1 MCGIAG
7 FSYIKPD
14 KKISKRFFNTER
26 YLSHR
31 GPENTGFFKNPH
43 LDLIHTRL
51 SIVDIKGGNQPIQNK
66 RYVLV
71 ANGEIYNDPEIRKKN
86 RTYKFVTNSD
96 SESILALYERNGI
109 DGLKLLRG
117 MYAFIIYDKKLDEV
131 IIGRDEFGIKPLY
144 FSLMKNGIAFC
155 SETKPIVSLKKSIPN
170 INVWKLFEY
179 MQLQYSSGT
188 ETLYEGIQRVAPGQ
202 ILVIKRGKIIKS
214 FLSSFTQKKKSI
226 NDAEL
231 IASLDKSLRESV
243 SSHLRSDVPYC
254 IFFSG
259 GIDSM
264 LLLHYVHQLKKEN
277 VTAYSIS
284 FDEDTS
290 KSLEKITQTYNVDL
304 VKVKFSEDDF
314 WNWIFLAAEKIDEPV
329 ADYAILPTLKLASIA
344 SKKYKVALT
353 GEGGDELF
361 GGYGRYKK
369 SQRVLFGKKDY
380 LPKGAF
386 NDVLGSKKFQN
397 WEYELKNLNSFFL
410 KNKVT
415 RLQSFQLFDYYNWL
429 PNNLLVKLDRCLMTF
444 SMEGRTPFIDK
455 KLFNKLFY
463 ISDKE
468 KIYNGVSKFYIR
480 KFLNSNIQNYNFF
493 EKKKGFTVPIYEWIP
508 KKINFLR
515 ELLLK
520 QDFLKEY
527 FSKDELVKI
536 CNATRINKKFVKP
549 LWHIIFFTSWYLVNI
564 KGIKKR
570 GNFFDILADCN

>member
-96 SESILALYERNGI
+96 SESILALYQHNGI

-170 INVWKLFEY
+170 INVWKLYEY

-214 FLSSFTQKKKSI
+214 CLSSFTQKKKSI

-284 FDEDTS
+284 FDKDTS

-493 EKKKGFTVPIYEWIP
+493 EKKKGFTVPIHEWIP

-527 FSKDELVKI
+527 FSKDEIVKI

>member
-131 IIGRDEFGIKPLY
+131 ILGRDEFGIKPLY

-170 INVWKLFEY
+170 INVGKLFEY

-493 EKKKGFTVPIYEWIP
+493 EKKKGFTVPIHEWIP
-508 KKINFLR
+508 KKINLLR

-564 KGIKKR
+564 KGMRKR
-570 GNFFDILADCN
+570 GNFFDILAECE

>member
-66 RYVLV
+66 RYVIV

-117 MYAFIIYDKKLDEV
+117 MYAFIIYDKKRDEV

-144 FSLMKNGIAFC
+144 FSLMKNGIVFC
-155 SETKPIVSLKKSIPN
+155 SETKAIVSLKKSIPN

-231 IASLDKSLRESV
+231 IDSLDKSLRESV

-254 IFFSG
+254 IFLSG

-277 VTAYSIS
+277 VTAYSIF

-415 RLQSFQLFDYYNWL
+415 KLQSFQLFDYYNWL

-463 ISDKE
+463 ISDEE

-536 CNATRINKKFVKP
+536 CNATKTNKKFVKP
-549 LWHIIFFTSWYLVNI
+549 LWHIIFFISWYLVNI
-564 KGIKKR
+564 KGIRKR
-570 GNFFDILADCN
+570 GNFFDILADYN

>member
-14 KKISKRFFNTER
+14 KKISKRFFNTEK
-26 YLSHR
+26 YLFHR

-117 MYAFIIYDKKLDEV
+117 MYAFIIYDKKRDEV

-144 FSLMKNGIAFC
+144 YSLMKNGIAFC

-493 EKKKGFTVPIYEWIP
+493 KKKKGFTVPIYEWIP

>member
-14 KKISKRFFNTER
+14 KNISKRFFNTER

-117 MYAFIIYDKKLDEV
+117 MYAFIIYDKKRDEV

>member
-14 KKISKRFFNTER
+14 KRISKQFFNTER

-31 GPENTGFFKNPH
+31 GPENSGFFKNPH

-117 MYAFIIYDKKLDEV
+117 MYAFIIYDKKRDEV

-226 NDAEL
+226 NDSEL

-415 RLQSFQLFDYYNWL
+415 RLQSFQLFDFYNWL

-493 EKKKGFTVPIYEWIP
+493 EKKKGFTVPIHEWIP
-508 KKINFLR
+508 NKINFLR

-520 QDFLKEY
+520 QDFLREY

>member
-14 KKISKRFFNTER
+14 KEISKRFFNTKR

-117 MYAFIIYDKKLDEV
+117 MYAFIIYDKKRDEV

-144 FSLMKNGIAFC
+144 YSLMKNGIAFC

-214 FLSSFTQKKKSI
+214 FHSSFTQKKKSI
-226 NDAEL
+226 NDSEL

-277 VTAYSIS
+277 VTAYSIF

-493 EKKKGFTVPIYEWIP
+493 EKKKGFTVPIYQWIP

>member
-14 KKISKRFFNTER
+14 KKISKRFFNTEK
-26 YLSHR
+26 YLFHR
-31 GPENTGFFKNPH
+31 GPENTGYFKNPH

-86 RTYKFVTNSD
+86 RTYKFITNSD

-170 INVWKLFEY
+170 INVGKLFEY

-202 ILVIKRGKIIKS
+202 IIVIKRGKIIKS

-284 FDEDTS
+284 FDKDTS
-290 KSLEKITQTYNVDL
+290 KNLEKITQTYNVDL

-564 KGIKKR
+564 KGIRKR
-570 GNFFDILADCN
+570 GNFFDILENCN

>member
-14 KKISKRFFNTER
+14 KEISKRFFNSER

-117 MYAFIIYDKKLDEV
+117 MYAFIIYDKKRDEV

-144 FSLMKNGIAFC
+144 FSLMKNGIVFC

-536 CNATRINKKFVKP
+536 CNAIRINKKFVKP

>member
-14 KKISKRFFNTER
+14 KKISKRFFNSER

-117 MYAFIIYDKKLDEV
+117 MYAFIIYDKKHDEV

-170 INVWKLFEY
+170 INVGKLFEY

-214 FLSSFTQKKKSI
+214 FLSSFTRKKKSI
-226 NDAEL
+226 NHSEL

-264 LLLHYVHQLKKEN
+264 LLLHYIHQLKKEN
-277 VTAYSIS
+277 VTAYSIF
-284 FDEDTS
+284 FDKDTS
-290 KSLEKITQTYNVDL
+290 KSLEKITKTYNVDL

-314 WNWIFLAAEKIDEPV
+314 WNLIFLAAEKLDEPV

-493 EKKKGFTVPIYEWIP
+493 EKKKGFTVPIHEWIP

-515 ELLLK
+515 EMLLK

-564 KGIKKR
+564 KGIRKK

>member
-7 FSYIKPD
+7 FSYIKPN
-14 KKISKRFFNTER
+14 KKNSKRFFNIEK

-31 GPENTGFFKNPH
+31 GPENSGFFKNPH

-71 ANGEIYNDPEIRKKN
+71 VNGEIYNDPEIRKKN
-86 RTYKFVTNSD
+86 QSYKFVTNSD
-96 SESILALYERNGI
+96 SESILALYERDGI
-109 DGLKLLRG
+109 EGLKFLRG

-144 FSLMKNGIAFC
+144 FSLMNNGIVFC
-155 SETKPIVSLKKSIPN
+155 SETKPIISLKESIPN
-170 INVWKLFEY
+170 INVCKLFEY

-226 NDAEL
+226 NQSESAT
-231 IASLDKSLRESV
+231 SLDKSLRESV

-277 VTAYSIS
+277 VTAYSIF
-284 FDEDTS
+284 FDEDSS
-290 KSLEKITQTYNVDL
+290 KNLDKITQTYNVDL
-304 VKVKFSEDDF
+304 VKEKFSENDF

-329 ADYAILPTLKLASIA
+329 SDYAILPTLKLASIA

-369 SQRVLFGKKDY
+369 TQRLLIGKKDY

-386 NDVLGSKKFQN
+386 NDVLGSEKFLN
-397 WEYELKNLNSFFL
+397 WEYELRNLNNFFL
-410 KNKVT
+410 KNRVT

-429 PNNLLVKLDRCLMTF
+429 PNNLLIKLDRCLMAF
-444 SMEGRTPFIDK
+444 GMEGRTPFVDK

-468 KIYNGVSKFYIR
+468 KIYNGISKFYIR
-480 KFLNSNIQNYNFF
+480 KFLNLKIKNYNSF
-493 EKKKGFTVPIYEWIP
+493 EKKKGFTVPINEWIP
-508 KKINFLR
+508 KKINFLQ

>member
-493 EKKKGFTVPIYEWIP
+493 EKKKGFTVPIHEWIP
-508 KKINFLR
+508 KENQFFTGIVI
-515 ELLLK
+515 E
-520 QDFLKEY
+520 
-527 FSKDELVKI
+527 
-536 CNATRINKKFVKP
+536 TRFFER
-549 LWHIIFFTSWYLVNI
+549 IFF
-564 KGIKKR
+564 KR
-570 GNFFDILADCN
+570 RVSKNLQCYKNK

>member
-1 MCGIAG
+1 M
-7 FSYIKPD
+7 
-14 KKISKRFFNTER
+14 
-26 YLSHR
+26 
-31 GPENTGFFKNPH
+31 
-43 LDLIHTRL
+43 
-51 SIVDIKGGNQPIQNK
+51 V
-66 RYVLV
+66 
-71 ANGEIYNDPEIRKKN
+71 NGEIYNDPEIRKKN
-86 RTYKFVTNSD
+86 RSYKFVTNSD
-96 SESILALYERNGI
+96 SESILALYESDGI
-109 DGLKLLRG
+109 EGLKFLRG

-144 FSLMKNGIAFC
+144 FSLMNNGIVFC
-155 SETKPIVSLKKSIPN
+155 SETKPIVSLKESIPN

-188 ETLYEGIQRVAPGQ
+188 ETLYEGIHRVAPGQ

-214 FLSSFTQKKKSI
+214 FLSSFIRKKKSI
-226 NDAEL
+226 NQSEL
-231 IASLDKSLRESV
+231 AIPLDKSLRESV

-277 VTAYSIS
+277 VTAYSIF
-284 FDEDTS
+284 FDEDSS
-290 KSLEKITQTYNVDL
+290 KNLDKITQTYNVDL
-304 VKVKFSEDDF
+304 VKEKFSEDDF
-314 WNWIFLAAEKIDEPV
+314 WNWIFLAAEKIDDPIS
-329 ADYAILPTLKLASIA
+329 DYAILPTLKLASIA

-369 SQRVLFGKKDY
+369 TQRVLFGKKDY

-386 NDVLGSKKFQN
+386 NDVLGSEKFLN
-397 WEYELKNLNSFFL
+397 WEYELRNLNNFFL
-410 KNKVT
+410 KNRVT

-429 PNNLLVKLDRCLMTF
+429 PNNLLIKLDRCLMAF
-444 SMEGRTPFIDK
+444 GMEGRTPFVDK
-455 KLFNKLFY
+455 KLFDKLFY

-468 KIYNGVSKFYIR
+468 KIYNGISKFYIR
-480 KFLNSNIQNYNFF
+480 KFLNLKIKNYNSF
-493 EKKKGFTVPIYEWIP
+493 EKKKGFTVPINEWIP
-508 KKINFLR
+508 KKINFLQ

-536 CNATRINKKFVKP
+536 CNATRINKKFAKP
-549 LWHIIFFTSWYLVNI
+549 LWHIVFFTSWYLVNI

-570 GNFFDILADCN
+570 GNFFDVLADCK

>member
-14 KKISKRFFNTER
+14 KKISKRFFNTEK

-31 GPENTGFFKNPH
+31 GPENTGYFKNPY

-71 ANGEIYNDPEIRKKN
+71 VNGEIYNDPEIRKKN
-86 RTYKFVTNSD
+86 RSYKFVTNSD
-96 SESILALYERNGI
+96 SESILALYESDGI
-109 DGLKLLRG
+109 EGLKFLRG

-144 FSLMKNGIAFC
+144 FSLMNNGIVFC
-155 SETKPIVSLKKSIPN
+155 SETKPIVSLKESIPN

-188 ETLYEGIQRVAPGQ
+188 ETLYEGIHRVAPGQ

-214 FLSSFTQKKKSI
+214 FLSSFIRKKKSI
-226 NDAEL
+226 NQSEL
-231 IASLDKSLRESV
+231 AIPLDKSLRESV

-277 VTAYSIS
+277 VTAYSIF
-284 FDEDTS
+284 FDEDSS
-290 KSLEKITQTYNVDL
+290 KNLDKITQTYNVDL
-304 VKVKFSEDDF
+304 VKEKFSEDDF
-314 WNWIFLAAEKIDEPV
+314 WNWIFLAAEKIDDPIS
-329 ADYAILPTLKLASIA
+329 DYAILPTLKLASIA

-369 SQRVLFGKKDY
+369 TQRVLFGKKDY

-386 NDVLGSKKFQN
+386 NDVLGSEKFLN
-397 WEYELKNLNSFFL
+397 WEYELRNLNNFFL
-410 KNKVT
+410 KNRVT

-429 PNNLLVKLDRCLMTF
+429 PNNLLIKLDRCLMAF
-444 SMEGRTPFIDK
+444 GMEGRTPFVDK
-455 KLFNKLFY
+455 KLFDKLFY

-468 KIYNGVSKFYIR
+468 KIYNGISKFYIR
-480 KFLNSNIQNYNFF
+480 KFLNLKIKNYNSF
-493 EKKKGFTVPIYEWIP
+493 EKKKGFTVPINEWIP
-508 KKINFLR
+508 KKINFLQ

-536 CNATRINKKFVKP
+536 CNATRINKKFAKP
-549 LWHIIFFTSWYLVNI
+549 LWHIVFFTSWYLVNI

-570 GNFFDILADCN
+570 GNFFDVLADCK

>member
-117 MYAFIIYDKKLDEV
+117 MYAFIIYDKKHDEV

-493 EKKKGFTVPIYEWIP
+493 EKKKGFTVPIHEWIP

-515 ELLLK
+515 EMLLK

-536 CNATRINKKFVKP
+536 CNGTRRNKKFVKP

>member
-14 KKISKRFFNTER
+14 KKISKRFFNSER

-493 EKKKGFTVPIYEWIP
+493 EKKKGFTVPIHEWIP

>member
-14 KKISKRFFNTER
+14 KKISKRFFYTER

-117 MYAFIIYDKKLDEV
+117 MYAFIIYDKKRDEV

-170 INVWKLFEY
+170 INVGKLFEY

-202 ILVIKRGKIIKS
+202 IIVIKKGKIIKS

-231 IASLDKSLRESV
+231 ITSLDKSLRESV

-284 FDEDTS
+284 FDKDTS
-290 KSLEKITQTYNVDL
+290 KNLEKITQTYNVDL

-536 CNATRINKKFVKP
+536 CNAIRINKKFVKP

-564 KGIKKR
+564 KGIRKR

>member
-14 KKISKRFFNTER
+14 KKISQRFFNTEK

-96 SESILALYERNGI
+96 CESILALYERNGI

-117 MYAFIIYDKKLDEV
+117 MYAFIIYDKKRDEV

-144 FSLMKNGIAFC
+144 YSLMKNGIAFC
-155 SETKPIVSLKKSIPN
+155 SEIKPIVSLKKSIPN
-170 INVWKLFEY
+170 LNIWKLFEY

-226 NDAEL
+226 NDTEL
-231 IASLDKSLRESV
+231 TASLDKSLRESV

-284 FDEDTS
+284 FDENTS

-386 NDVLGSKKFQN
+386 NDVLGRKKFQN

-410 KNKVT
+410 KNNVT

-536 CNATRINKKFVKP
+536 FNAIKINKKFVKP

>member
-117 MYAFIIYDKKLDEV
+117 MYAFIIYDKKRDEV

-493 EKKKGFTVPIYEWIP
+493 EKKKRFY
-508 KKINFLR
+508 
-515 ELLLK
+515 
-520 QDFLKEY
+520 
-527 FSKDELVKI
+527 S
-536 CNATRINKKFVKP
+536 
-549 LWHIIFFTSWYLVNI
+549 SNI
-564 KGIKKR
+564 
-570 GNFFDILADCN
+570 

>member
-14 KKISKRFFNTER
+14 KKISKRFFNAER

-31 GPENTGFFKNPH
+31 GPENSGFFKNPY

-277 VTAYSIS
+277 VTAYSIF
-284 FDEDTS
+284 FDEDSS

-444 SMEGRTPFIDK
+444 SMEGRTPFIVK

-480 KFLNSNIQNYNFF
+480 KFLNSNIQNYNSF

-536 CNATRINKKFVKP
+536 CNATRINKRFVKP
-549 LWHIIFFTSWYLVNI
+549 LWHIIFFTSWYLVNV
-564 KGIKKR
+564 KGVKKR

>member
-14 KKISKRFFNTER
+14 KKISKRFFNSER

-170 INVWKLFEY
+170 INIGKLFEY

-231 IASLDKSLRESV
+231 ITSLDKSLRESV

-277 VTAYSIS
+277 VTAYSIF
-284 FDEDTS
+284 FDEDSS

-314 WNWIFLAAEKIDEPV
+314 WNWIFLAAEKIDEPI

>member
-14 KKISKRFFNTER
+14 KKISKRFFNTEK
-26 YLSHR
+26 YLFHR
-31 GPENTGFFKNPH
+31 GPENTGYFKNPH

-86 RTYKFVTNSD
+86 QTYKFVTNSD

-117 MYAFIIYDKKLDEV
+117 MYAFIIYDKKREEV

-144 FSLMKNGIAFC
+144 YSLMKNGIAFC

-170 INVWKLFEY
+170 INVEKLFEY

-202 ILVIKRGKIIKS
+202 IIVIKKGKIIKS

-231 IASLDKSLRESV
+231 ITSLDKSLRESV

-284 FDEDTS
+284 FDKDTS
-290 KSLEKITQTYNVDL
+290 KNLEKITQTHNVDL

-536 CNATRINKKFVKP
+536 CSAIRINKKFVKP

>member
-31 GPENTGFFKNPH
+31 GPENSGFFKNPH

-117 MYAFIIYDKKLDEV
+117 MYAFIIYDKKRDEV

-170 INVWKLFEY
+170 INVGKLFEY

-202 ILVIKRGKIIKS
+202 ILVIKKGKIIKS

-231 IASLDKSLRESV
+231 ITSLDKSLRESV

-386 NDVLGSKKFQN
+386 NDVLGSEKFLN
-397 WEYELKNLNSFFL
+397 WEYELRNLNNFFL
-410 KNKVT
+410 KNRVT

-429 PNNLLVKLDRCLMTF
+429 PNNLLIKLDRCLMAF
-444 SMEGRTPFIDK
+444 GMEGRTPFVDK

-468 KIYNGVSKFYIR
+468 KIYNGISKFYIR
-480 KFLNSNIQNYNFF
+480 KFLNLKIKNYNSF
-493 EKKKGFTVPIYEWIP
+493 EKKKGFTVPINEWIP
-508 KKINFLR
+508 KKINFLQ

-527 FSKDELVKI
+527 FSQDELVKI
-536 CNATRINKKFVKP
+536 CNATRINKKFAKP

-570 GNFFDILADCN
+570 GNFFDVLADCN

>member
-117 MYAFIIYDKKLDEV
+117 MYAFIIYDKKRDEV

-277 VTAYSIS
+277 VTAYSIF

-429 PNNLLVKLDRCLMTF
+429 PNNLLIKLDRCLMTF

>member
-7 FSYIKPD
+7 FSYIKPN
-14 KKISKRFFNTER
+14 KKNSKRFFNIEK

-31 GPENTGFFKNPH
+31 GPENSGFFKNPH

-71 ANGEIYNDPEIRKKN
+71 VNGEIYNDPEIRKKN
-86 RTYKFVTNSD
+86 QSYKFVTNSD
-96 SESILALYERNGI
+96 SESILALYERDGI
-109 DGLKLLRG
+109 EGLKFLRG

-144 FSLMKNGIAFC
+144 FSLMNNGIVFC
-155 SETKPIVSLKKSIPN
+155 SETKPIISLKESIPD

-226 NDAEL
+226 NQSESAT
-231 IASLDKSLRESV
+231 SLDKSLRESV

-277 VTAYSIS
+277 VTAYSIF
-284 FDEDTS
+284 FDEDSS
-290 KSLEKITQTYNVDL
+290 KSLDKITQTYKVDL
-304 VKVKFSEDDF
+304 VKEKFSENDF

-329 ADYAILPTLKLASIA
+329 SDYAILPTLKLASIA

-369 SQRVLFGKKDY
+369 TQRLLIGKKDY

-386 NDVLGSKKFQN
+386 NDVLGSEKFLN
-397 WEYELKNLNSFFL
+397 WEYELRNLNNFFL
-410 KNKVT
+410 KNRVT

-429 PNNLLVKLDRCLMTF
+429 PNNLLIKLDRCLMAF
-444 SMEGRTPFIDK
+444 GMEGRTPFVDK

-468 KIYNGVSKFYIR
+468 KIYNGISKFYIR
-480 KFLNSNIQNYNFF
+480 KFLNLKIKNYNSF
-493 EKKKGFTVPIYEWIP
+493 EKKKGFTVPINEWIP
-508 KKINFLR
+508 KKINFLQ

-536 CNATRINKKFVKP
+536 CNATRINKKFAKP

-564 KGIKKR
+564 KGIQKR
-570 GNFFDILADCN
+570 GNFFDVLADCN

>member
-14 KKISKRFFNTER
+14 QKISKRFFNTER

-31 GPENTGFFKNPH
+31 GPENSGFFKNPH

-66 RYVLV
+66 RYVIV

-96 SESILALYERNGI
+96 SESILALYDRNGI

-117 MYAFIIYDKKLDEV
+117 MYAFIIYDKKRDEV

-144 FSLMKNGIAFC
+144 FSLMKNGIVFC
-155 SETKPIVSLKKSIPN
+155 SETKAIVSLKKSIPN

-214 FLSSFTQKKKSI
+214 FRSTFTQKKKSI

-264 LLLHYVHQLKKEN
+264 LLLHYVQQLKKEN
-277 VTAYSIS
+277 VTAYSIF

-480 KFLNSNIQNYNFF
+480 EFLNSNIQNYNFF

-564 KGIKKR
+564 KGIRKR

>member
-14 KKISKRFFNTER
+14 KKISKRFFNTEK
-26 YLSHR
+26 YLFHR

-284 FDEDTS
+284 FDENTS

-515 ELLLK
+515 EMLLK

>member
-7 FSYIKPD
+7 FSYIKPN
-14 KKISKRFFNTER
+14 KKNSKRFFNIEK

-31 GPENTGFFKNPH
+31 GPENSGFFKNPH

-71 ANGEIYNDPEIRKKN
+71 VNGEIYNDPEIRKKN
-86 RTYKFVTNSD
+86 RSYKFVTNSD
-96 SESILALYERNGI
+96 SESILALYESDGI
-109 DGLKLLRG
+109 EGLKFLRG

-144 FSLMKNGIAFC
+144 FSLMNNGIVFC
-155 SETKPIVSLKKSIPN
+155 SETKPIVSLKESIPN

-188 ETLYEGIQRVAPGQ
+188 ETLYEGIHRVAPGQ

-214 FLSSFTQKKKSI
+214 FLSSFIRKKKSI
-226 NDAEL
+226 NQSEL
-231 IASLDKSLRESV
+231 AIPLDKSLRESV

-277 VTAYSIS
+277 VTAYSIF
-284 FDEDTS
+284 FDEDSS
-290 KSLEKITQTYNVDL
+290 KNLDKITQTYNVDL
-304 VKVKFSEDDF
+304 VKEKFSEDDF
-314 WNWIFLAAEKIDEPV
+314 WNWIFLAAEKIDDPIS
-329 ADYAILPTLKLASIA
+329 DYAILPTLKLASIA

-369 SQRVLFGKKDY
+369 TQRVLFGKKDY

-386 NDVLGSKKFQN
+386 NDVLGSEKFLN
-397 WEYELKNLNSFFL
+397 WEYELRNLNNFFL
-410 KNKVT
+410 KNRVT

-429 PNNLLVKLDRCLMTF
+429 PNNLLIKLDRCLMAF
-444 SMEGRTPFIDK
+444 GMEGRTPFVDK
-455 KLFNKLFY
+455 KLFDKLFY

-468 KIYNGVSKFYIR
+468 KIYNGISKFYIR
-480 KFLNSNIQNYNFF
+480 KFLNLKIKNYNSF
-493 EKKKGFTVPIYEWIP
+493 EKKKGFTVPINEWIP
-508 KKINFLR
+508 KKINFLQ

-536 CNATRINKKFVKP
+536 CNATRINKKFAKP
-549 LWHIIFFTSWYLVNI
+549 LWHIVFFTSWYLVNI

-570 GNFFDILADCN
+570 GNFFDVLADCK

>member
-14 KKISKRFFNTER
+14 KEISKRFFNTKR

-231 IASLDKSLRESV
+231 ITSLDKSLRESV

-536 CNATRINKKFVKP
+536 CNATRINKRFVKP

-564 KGIKKR
+564 KGIRKR

>member
-31 GPENTGFFKNPH
+31 GPENTGFYKNPH

-117 MYAFIIYDKKLDEV
+117 MYAFIIYDKKRDEV
-131 IIGRDEFGIKPLY
+131 ILGRDEFGIKPLY

-277 VTAYSIS
+277 VTAYSIF
-284 FDEDTS
+284 FDEDSS

-564 KGIKKR
+564 KGIRKR

>member
-14 KKISKRFFNTER
+14 KKISKRFFNSER

-117 MYAFIIYDKKLDEV
+117 MYAFIIYDKKRDEV

-264 LLLHYVHQLKKEN
+264 LLLHYVHQLKKAN

-284 FDEDTS
+284 FDKDNS

>member
-117 MYAFIIYDKKLDEV
+117 MYAFIIYDKKHDEV

-214 FLSSFTQKKKSI
+214 FHSSFAQKKKSI

-314 WNWIFLAAEKIDEPV
+314 WNWIFLAAEKIDEPI

-493 EKKKGFTVPIYEWIP
+493 EKKKGFTVPIHEWIP

-515 ELLLK
+515 EMLLK

-564 KGIKKR
+564 KGIRKR
-570 GNFFDILADCN
+570 GNFFDILADCK

>member
-14 KKISKRFFNTER
+14 KKISKRFFNSER

-117 MYAFIIYDKKLDEV
+117 MYAFIIYDKKRDEV

-231 IASLDKSLRESV
+231 VASLDKSLRESV

-277 VTAYSIS
+277 VTAYSIF
-284 FDEDTS
+284 FDDDTS

-480 KFLNSNIQNYNFF
+480 KFLDSNIQNYNFF

>member
-188 ETLYEGIQRVAPGQ
+188 ETIYEGIQRVAPGQ

-231 IASLDKSLRESV
+231 ITSLDKSLRESV

-277 VTAYSIS
+277 VTAYSIF

-290 KSLEKITQTYNVDL
+290 KSLEKISKIYNVDL

-536 CNATRINKKFVKP
+536 CNSIRTNKKFVKP

>member
-14 KKISKRFFNTER
+14 KEISKRFFNTKR

-231 IASLDKSLRESV
+231 ITSLDKSLRESV

-480 KFLNSNIQNYNFF
+480 KFLNSKIQYYNSF
-493 EKKKGFTVPIYEWIP
+493 EKKKGFSVPIYKWIP

-536 CNATRINKKFVKP
+536 CNATRINKRFVKP
-549 LWHIIFFTSWYLVNI
+549 LWHIIFFTSWYLVNV
-564 KGIKKR
+564 KGVKKR